1 MTLAATL
8 SSVGTIPVTGLVLLL
23 GVDRFMNEARA
34 VTNLIGNGIATI
46 AIAKW
51 DGALDQAMVQEVIN
65 EQNGTAPPIIID
77 AEPEPEPLP
86 HH

>member
-1 MTLAATL
+1 M
-8 SSVGTIPVTGLVLLL
+8 TGLVLLL

-51 DGALDQAMVQEVIN
+51 DGALDQAMVREVIN
-65 EQNGTAPPIIID
+65 EQNGTAPLTVID

>member
-1 MTLAATL
+1 MSAAAISPTR
-8 SSVGTIPVTGLVLLL
+8 T
-23 GVDRFMNEARA
+23 AREDD
-34 VTNLIGNGIATI
+34 ATV

-51 DGALDQAMVQEVIN
+51 DGALHQAMVQEVIA
-65 EQNGTAPPIIID
+65 EQNGTAPPTVID